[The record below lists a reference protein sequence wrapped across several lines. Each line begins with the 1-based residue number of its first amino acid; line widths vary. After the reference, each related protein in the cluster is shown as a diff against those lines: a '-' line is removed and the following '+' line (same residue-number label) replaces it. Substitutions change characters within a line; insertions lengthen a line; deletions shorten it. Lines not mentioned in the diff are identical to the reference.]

1 MKLYRARIMLMGKDR
16 AGKTSLKK
24 SFLGLPFDPQ
34 EDSTD
39 GIQVDPSKFEVK
51 VDQVKNWKLTNENL
65 GVSQF
70 MSDLTKMVAR
80 EIQEDGDKEEDDRGG
95 DEKVD
100 DNDVKEE
107 EEKEGTEGGK
117 EKGAPGDLWRIYSEV
132 RAIFLI
138 RGSPSFLL
146 RRFHISLFIC
156 YLISLKA
163 FREWMKC
170 NLDVSFWQ
178 KVWFNHRRPR
188 LDGSSLK
195 FEFYKR
201 MYEDSRFAY
210 RAI

>member
-1 MKLYRARIMLMGKDR
+1 MLMGKDR

-70 MSDLTKMVAR
+70 MSDLVKMVAG

-100 DNDVKEE
+100 DNDVKEQE
-107 EEKEGTEGGK
+107 QKEVKEDGK
-117 EKGAPGDLWRIYSEV
+117 EKETPGDLWRVFSEV
-132 RAIFLI
+132 RTIFLI
-138 RGSPSFLL
+138 HRSLFFSFIIFSFL
-146 RRFHISLFIC
+146 
-156 YLISLKA
+156 Y
-163 FREWMKC
+163 
-170 NLDVSFWQ
+170 SFAVLL
-178 KVWFNHRRPR
+178 VWR
-188 LDGSSLK
+188 LSI
-195 FEFYKR
+195 Y
-201 MYEDSRFAY
+201 
-210 RAI
+210 

>member
-1 MKLYRARIMLMGKDR
+1 MLMGKDR

-51 VDQVKNWKLTNENL
+51 VDQVKNWKLTNEDL

-70 MSDLTKMVAR
+70 MSDLAKMVAR

-107 EEKEGTEGGK
+107 EEKEVKEDGK
-117 EKGAPGDLWRIYSEV
+117 EKGAPGDLWRIFSEV
-132 RAIFLI
+132 RTIFLI
-138 RGSPSFLL
+138 RCSPSFLPH
-146 RRFHISLFIC
+146 RFHISLFIRS
-156 YLISLKA
+156 LISLEA
-163 FREWMKC
+163 FRERVKC

-178 KVWFNHRRPR
+178 KVWFNHRQPR
-188 LDGSSLK
+188 LEWEI
-195 FEFYKR
+195 FE
-201 MYEDSRFAY
+201 
-210 RAI
+210 I